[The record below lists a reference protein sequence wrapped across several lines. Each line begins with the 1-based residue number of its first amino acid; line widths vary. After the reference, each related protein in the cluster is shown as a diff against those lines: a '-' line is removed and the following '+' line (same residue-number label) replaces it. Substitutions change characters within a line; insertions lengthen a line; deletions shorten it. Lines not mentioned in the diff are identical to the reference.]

1 MIRYLRQVFLSRR
14 FGGLDAM
21 CSNDSLITVLIIS
34 YCSTEGIF
42 PTLMSVFEQNHS
54 FVEVVI
60 ADDGTPGFDKDVPA
74 IQEFVR
80 LNARENIKDVR
91 VLESCENRGTVANI
105 NRGIEDA
112 QGAYIKILPADDT
125 LRGSGT
131 LSEYLS
137 FMREHP
143 DVDIVFSKIH
153 AIALDGAN
161 YDFARMPEKDIRRFD
176 TLSNAQIA
184 NMLYRKNIFS
194 APTWFAKKDLF
205 ERYGLFPTCV
215 RLVEDYPYWC
225 MLART
230 DCRFGFIDK
239 ALVNYK
245 LSGVTSKKRPNKTVI
260 EDLIIAD
267 REFVFPYD
275 KRYGIFQPMC
285 NAFKRGLSNFSLEL
299 ARWDDM
305 DAKARVL
312 SILRHAPY
320 HVLNAA
326 NNAVKARRGK

>member
-1 MIRYLRQVFLSRR
+1 
-14 FGGLDAM
+14 
-21 CSNDSLITVLIIS
+21 
-34 YCSTEGIF
+34 
-42 PTLMSVFEQNHS
+42 MSVFEQEHTPI
-54 FVEVVI
+54 EIVI
-60 ADDGTPGFDKDVPA
+60 ADDGTPGFGQEVPV

-80 LNARENIKDVR
+80 LNARENIKDLR
-91 VLESCENRGTVANI
+91 VLESSVNKGTVANI
-105 NRGIEDA
+105 NRGIENA

-125 LRGSGT
+125 LQGPET
-131 LSEYLS
+131 LSEYLA
-137 FMREHP
+137 FMQEHP

-153 AIALDGAN
+153 AIALDGTN
-161 YDFARMPEKDIRRFD
+161 YDFARMSEKDVKRFN

-184 NMLYRKNIFS
+184 NMLYKKNIFS
-194 APTWFAKKDLF
+194 APTWFAKKELF
-205 ERYGLFPTCV
+205 ERYGLFPTNV

-267 REFVFPYD
+267 KEYVFPYD
-275 KRYGIFQPMC
+275 KRYGVFQPVC

-299 ARWDDM
+299 AQWDDM
-305 DAKARVL
+305 DAKVKAL
-312 SILRHAPY
+312 SMLRHAPY
-320 HVLNAA
+320 HMLNAA